1 MKTHFRDSVVFTKF
15 VLGHDEEFAFRLDI
29 DIPDGIYHISGPLWV
44 EGENV
49 IVRGPYAWD
58 GNSVKVEIGPV
69 VLGVSDGP
77 ILPDGTPAGKWPSC
91 GHDVVYEYWPHVVSR
106 FEISGARLRLAVDRW
121 FRDEWLRRLASLPD
135 DSERARWTRLVKMCY
150 YPAVRLLGAPLW
162 WRRALG
168 RQ

>member
-58 GNSVKVEIGPV
+58 GNTAKVSIGPIV
-69 VLGVSDGP
+69 IGVSDGP
-77 ILPDGTPAGKWPSC
+77 LLPDGTPAGKWPSC
-91 GHDVVYEYWPHVVSR
+91 GHDVIYEYWRDIVHR
-106 FEISGARLRLAVDRW
+106 FHCSPRELRHAVDRW
-121 FRDEWLRRLASLPD
+121 FRDEWIRQLEALD
-135 DSERARWTRLVKMCY
+135 DAAERARWRRLVRLYY